1 MERESMEYD
10 VIIVGAGPSGLSSA
24 IRLAQLCREHNKDYK
39 ICVLEKGAEVGAHIL
54 SGAVLEPRALNELIP
69 NWQALNAPLKT
80 AVSQDNF
87 YYLTASGHY
96 TLPTPP
102 PMRNHGN
109 YIISLGQLCQWLCT
123 QAEDLGIEIF
133 AGFSASQCLYGENNE
148 VLGIQTGDMGTD
160 KNNQPKSSFQPGV
173 NIYSKYTLF
182 AEGCRGHL
190 SQQLIH
196 KYQLQQH
203 SQPQTYGIG
212 IKEIWEIPASQHQ
225 QGRVIHTV
233 GWPLDPHTYGGSF
246 VYHLANNL
254 VSIGLV
260 VGLDYKN
267 PYLSPYQEF
276 QRFKHHPL
284 IASMLQEGRC
294 LKYGARA
301 LNEGGWQSIPTLHFP
316 GGLLIGCAAGF
327 LNVAKIKGTH
337 TAMKSGMLAA
347 ESIFDALN
355 NKAPKLITCYQKKIH
370 NSWIKEDLYPV
381 RNLRPSFKWGL
392 WAGLTYSA
400 IDYYLLKGKAPWTFG
415 HGKDNQATRLAS
427 QSKIIDY
434 PKPDGKLS
442 FDKMTSVSRSNVYH
456 EEDQPCHL
464 QLRDKAIAVNIN
476 YQQYAGLEDRYCPA
490 GVYEFV
496 KTEDK
501 VVLQINGQNC
511 IHCKTCDIK
520 DPTQNIRWVAPEGGG
535 GPNYSNM

>member
-1 MERESMEYD
+1 MEYD

-69 NWQALNAPLKT
+69 NWQELNAPLKT

-87 YYLTASGHY
+87 YYLTTSGHY

-102 PMRNHGN
+102 PMHNHGN
-109 YIISLGQLCQWLCT
+109 YIISLGQFCQWLST
-123 QAEDLGIEIF
+123 QAENLGVEIF
-133 AGFSASQCLYGENNE
+133 AGFNASQCLYGENNE
-148 VLGIQTGDMGTD
+148 VIGIQTGDMGVN

-173 NIYSKYTLF
+173 NIYAKYTLF

-212 IKEIWEIPASQHQ
+212 IKELWEIPASQHQ

-246 VYHLANNL
+246 VYHLADNL

-284 IASMLQEGRC
+284 IASMLREGRC
-294 LKYGARA
+294 IKYGARA

-347 ESIFDALN
+347 ESIFEALN
-355 NKAPKLITCYQKKIH
+355 NGTPKQITGYQEKIH

-392 WAGLTYSA
+392 WAGLAYSA
-400 IDYYLLKGKAPWTFG
+400 IDYYLLRGKAPWTFA
-415 HGKDNQATRLAS
+415 HNKDNDAIQLAS

-442 FDKMTSVSRSNVYH
+442 FDKMTSVSRANVYH
-456 EEDQPCHL
+456 DEDQPCHL
-464 QLRDKAIAVNIN
+464 HLKDPTIAINVN
-476 YQQYAGLEDRYCPA
+476 YKQYAGLEARYCPA

-496 KTEDK
+496 KNPQSND
-501 VVLQINGQNC
+501 VSLQINAQNC

-520 DPTQNIRWVAPEGGG
+520 DPTQNICWVTPEGGG